1 MKAREGG
8 QAWRPQTW
16 TVQVLPARTVVI
28 GSLGLAKAA
37 LEPEP
42 IGRGRKAFREHQFR
56 SNRLPESI
64 YLATKKENSMARPC
78 LGQISLM
85 IVLAFVLSCAAT
97 TQTDTPGSQPME
109 GIGRSESLKLPAPFA
124 TPSVRNTSKVIGW
137 PKGRMPT
144 AAPGF
149 EVSLFAENLDN
160 PRSAYVLPNGDVLVV
175 EATREWP
182 GRADRPEKSAN
193 RIALLRDVNKDG
205 KPDVRETFLTGL
217 NMPHGMLLLRDW
229 FYVGN
234 TDGVVRYPYR
244 SGQTRIEA
252 KGEKI
257 LDLPAGGHY
266 TRNLI
271 ADPTGR
277 KIYVAVGSASNVD
290 EENQWEKD
298 QRRAGI
304 LEINPDGSGM
314 RIFARG
320 LRNAVGMDW
329 EPKTNALWTV
339 VNERDLLGDDLVP
352 DYLTSVQE
360 GAFYGWP
367 YSYFGRNED
376 PRKKGQR
383 PDLVAKA
390 IIPDYALGS
399 HVAALGLAF
408 YRGKAFPQRYHGG
421 AFIGMHGSWNR
432 SAMVGFK
439 VAFVR
444 FQNGK
449 PVGPLEDIL
458 TGFIANEKTFEVY
471 GRPVGVTVAADGSL
485 LVADDSG
492 GKIWRVSAK
501 G

>member
-1 MKAREGG
+1 MSSRYLI
-8 QAWRPQTW
+8 
-16 TVQVLPARTVVI
+16 TVSTLV
-28 GSLGLAKAA
+28 GAA
-37 LEPEP
+37 L
-42 IGRGRKAFREHQFR
+42 IYACTTAQDNRATHQ
-56 SNRLPESI
+56 
-64 YLATKKENSMARPC
+64 YA
-78 LGQISLM
+78 
-85 IVLAFVLSCAAT
+85 
-97 TQTDTPGSQPME
+97 PGT
-109 GIGRSESLKLPAPFA
+109 GPADQLQMPQPFA
-124 TPSVRNTSKVIGW
+124 TPSARNNSKVIGW
-137 PKGRMPT
+137 PKEKMPV

-160 PRSAYVLPNGDVLVV
+160 PRQAYVLPNKDILVV
-175 EATREWP
+175 EAIREWP

-193 RIALLRDVNKDG
+193 RITLFRDTNSDG
-205 KPDVRETFLTGL
+205 KPEVREVFLTGL
-217 NMPHGMLLLRDW
+217 NMPHGMLLVGDW

-234 TDGVVRYPYR
+234 TDGVVRYRYR
-244 SGQTRIEA
+244 TGQTKIDG

-271 ADPTGR
+271 ADPSGK

-290 EENQWEKD
+290 EENGWEKD

-314 RIFARG
+314 KIFAKG

-329 EPKTNALWTV
+329 EPKTKVLWTV

-352 DYLTSVQE
+352 DYLTSVKE
-360 GAFYGWP
+360 NGFYGWP
-367 YSYFGRNED
+367 YSYFGQIED

-390 IIPDYALGS
+390 IKPDYAVGS
-399 HVAALGLAF
+399 HTAALGLAF
-408 YRGKAFPQRYHGG
+408 YTGRAFPERYHGG

-432 SAMVGFK
+432 SKMVGYK
-439 VAFVR
+439 VAFIPFV
-444 FQNGK
+444 NGK
-449 PVGPLEDIL
+449 PAGPMEDIV
-458 TGFIANEKTFEVY
+458 TGFIADEAKFEAY

-492 GKIWRVSAK
+492 NKVWRVTAK
-501 G
+501 K